1 MIVFTGQLLYYNLKL
16 YFQSCRENKIQA
28 ENVKYHALVFLFPC
42 LGNKITRVGNKI
54 GSDLLITPSQI
65 LCSSPKQRDKS
76 TAYFCVQLFD
86 ISIEL
91 VSPR

>member
-16 YFQSCRENKIQA
+16 YFQSCRENKIHA

-54 GSDLLITPSQI
+54 TRVGNKIGSDLLI
-65 LCSSPKQRDKS
+65 
-76 TAYFCVQLFD
+76 QL
-86 ISIEL
+86 
-91 VSPR
+91 RNKY